1 MEHQEDLEHAEEVK
15 QASKGQQRKAELSG
29 NPGDLE
35 QAKRMQSKAD
45 SLLDESKE

>member
-1 MEHQEDLEHAEEVK
+1 MERQEDLEHAEEVK

-29 NPGDLE
+29 NPEDLE